1 MAIRINMLSKADS
14 VPGQGVGSAYL
25 EQTKL
30 VKELKGIE
38 MEINSPKGDFDIYHI
53 HSVNFGYRLRMN
65 KKHINIV
72 YVHFVPSENE
82 GSIKLPKI
90 AQFIFDKYVNGFYK
104 KADELVVVNPAFVK
118 PLESLGI
125 ARNKITYI
133 PNYVDNESF
142 KKLSDQ
148 EVMRLR
154 NEYQIDHNA
163 FVVLGCGQIQ
173 TRKGFDDFIEVV
185 KNNPEI
191 TFLWAG
197 GFSFGRITDGYKRYK
212 KILSDPP
219 KNLRVLGIVDRSKMN
234 EIYNISDIFFMPSF
248 KELFPM
254 AILEAVNVGKPILL
268 RDLNLYK
275 PILFERYAR
284 GKSTDEFTLEIRK
297 LKNDIDYYNKQV
309 ENSRFI
315 ASFYS
320 KERLLEGW
328 NKYYHR
334 VYNKHKGIIEE

>member
-1 MAIRINMLSKADS
+1 MLSKADS

-25 EQTKL
+25 EQTRL
-30 VKELKGIE
+30 VKELKDIE
-38 MEINSPKGDFDIYHI
+38 IEINARKGDFDIYHI
-53 HSVNFGYRLRMN
+53 HSVNLGYRLRMN
-65 KKHINIV
+65 KKHINIA

-82 GSIKLPKI
+82 GSIKLPRFL
-90 AQFIFDKYVNGFYK
+90 QFIFDKYVNGFYK
-104 KADELVVVNPAFVK
+104 KADELVVVNPAFIK
-118 PLESLGI
+118 PLEEIGI
-125 ARNKITYI
+125 GRDRITYI
-133 PNYVDNESF
+133 PNYVDSESF
-142 KKLSDQ
+142 KKLSPFDIASIK
-148 EVMRLR
+148 
-154 NEYQIDHNA
+154 NEYQIDPNA

-197 GFSFGRITDGYKRYK
+197 GFSFGFITDGYKRYK
-212 KILSDPP
+212 KILENPP
-219 KNLRVLGIVDRSKMN
+219 KNLKVLGIIDRDKMN
-234 EIYNISDIFFMPSF
+234 AIYNISDVFFMPSF

-284 GKSTDEFTLEIRK
+284 GKSVDDFSLEIRK
-297 LKNDIDYYNKQV
+297 LKNDREYYHKQV
-309 ENSRFI
+309 ENSEFI
-315 ASFYS
+315 ARFYS
-320 KERLLEGW
+320 KERLLDEW

-334 VYNKHKGIIEE
+334 IYDKYKRNNME